1 MPSQPERPATEAL
14 LVRRVVYGEADLVVT
29 LFTEQ
34 DGLIAALARGARR
47 SSRRF
52 PALEPVHRLRVKLQ
66 PRAGGLWRLVD
77 AVMTQPR
84 PHLVADLA
92 RLEAAGQALRWVRA
106 ACSPTSREPA
116 IWRETEALL
125 TDLDVD
131 EGAVVP
137 SARLA
142 SFGLRLLAMVGWG
155 IELDRCVRCGKPCEA
170 SASACVDPAL
180 GGLVCRAC
188 GGARMVLRA
197 ELLGR
202 LRRARAGDVTA
213 LDDGEAART
222 LELIDAL
229 LQAHAAA

>member
-1 MPSQPERPATEAL
+1 MSLQPERPATEAL

-34 DGLIAALARGARR
+34 DGLVSALARGARR

-66 PRAGGLWRLVD
+66 PRPGGLWRLVD

-84 PHLVADLA
+84 PHVVVDLA
-92 RLEAAGQALRWVRA
+92 RLEAAGRALRWVRA
-106 ACSPTSREPA
+106 ACSPTSPEPA

-125 TDLDVD
+125 TDLDSSED
-131 EGAVVP
+131 GAIP

-142 SFGLRLLAMVGWG
+142 SFGLRLLALVGWG
-155 IELDRCVRCGKPCEA
+155 IELERCVRCGKLCDA
-170 SASACVDPAL
+170 GASACVEPAL
-180 GGLVCRAC
+180 GGLVCRSC
-188 GGARMVLRA
+188 GGARTVLRA

-202 LRRARAGDVTA
+202 LRRARAGEVTA
-213 LDDGEAART
+213 LDHGAAART
-222 LELIDAL
+222 LELIEAL
-229 LQAHAAA
+229 LLAHAAA